1 MSRLRNRQDSEHE
14 QAIIRVIIV
23 ALLFALFLTL
33 ALHSPDSQSGYAK
46 GALAAG
52 LYVVIACGFVAAI
65 ILHPA
70 VSPVRR
76 LLAMV
81 GDFATMSLLMHFGDE
96 AAAPIYPIYLWIAF
110 GFGFRYGLTYLTCA
124 VCCAFIGF
132 CFVIL
137 TTPFWK
143 AEWPLGIGL
152 LFALIVLPGYTA
164 SLIRKLTE
172 AKAMAEGANIAKSRF
187 LASMSHELRTPLNA
201 VIGMSDLLVDT
212 PLGRDQR
219 EMVQTIKAS
228 GGALLSLI
236 DDILDLSRIEAG
248 RTPIF
253 VDAFDLHREIAD
265 LVSILRLQAS
275 HKSLELLAQVSPEVP
290 YLLRGD
296 IRHIRQVLI
305 NLAANAIKFTEHG
318 HVIIGVSSVSPARP
332 QAAAV
337 RNLRLRFSVRDT
349 GIGIPADQHARIFER
364 FTQADEAV
372 NRRFGGTGLGLAISK
387 SLIQLMSGRIGVDS
401 VPGSGSTFWIEVPVE
416 TDEGTE
422 DAVGLLGSCVWVF
435 SDDSRLIDGIRT
447 SLDPRTGFRS
457 SPGPASGAVDVP
469 AATQGMHPGA
479 FVIVDGCAD
488 IDAAV
493 RLTRAVAAEHPS
505 IAGILIAAGDEDPI
519 LALQAPFVTAIRAP
533 IEGDRMKRALR
544 AAAVLCDAR
553 FRGIVGGEAEETP
566 VHRRTGL
573 RILVA
578 EDNPVNRKVTERILK
593 HAGHVPTIVGSGEE
607 ALDALEEESF
617 DLLLV
622 DINMPGI
629 SGLEVIKLTRVAQL
643 GETPTP
649 IVALSADATLETRLE
664 CEEAGVDTYLTK
676 PIEARKLLQVIDTLV
691 NDRPATDADTQE
703 SADRTVTDISSHPR
717 YRGDVVPSI
726 DWTVI
731 EQLSDYADGDDFV
744 LDMLQE
750 FIANTK
756 LLLEEIRGAVDSVD
770 APRFRAAAH
779 ALQGTAGN
787 VGAAAI
793 ARACQELHG
802 ISTERLQ
809 SLGEEHL
816 ARLEH
821 EFERFLG
828 EFSAHQAELRRSR
841 TGLP

>member
-14 QAIIRVIIV
+14 QAIIRVVIV
-23 ALLFALFLTL
+23 SLLFALFLTL
-33 ALHSPDSQSGYAK
+33 ALHSPDPQSGYAK

-65 ILHPA
+65 VIHPA

-110 GFGFRYGLTYLTCA
+110 GFGFRYGLTYLACA
-124 VCCAFIGF
+124 VCCAFVGF

-137 TTPFWK
+137 TTPFWQ

-275 HKSLELLAQVSPEVP
+275 RKGLELLAQVSADIP
-290 YLLRGD
+290 YPLRGD

-318 HVIIGVSSVSPARP
+318 HVIIRVSLVPPARP
-332 QAAAV
+332 QAAAG
-337 RNLRLRFSVRDT
+337 RTLQLRFSVRDT
-349 GIGIPADQHARIFER
+349 GIGIPADQHSRIFER

-401 VPGSGSTFWIEVPVE
+401 APGSGSTFWIEVPVE
-416 TDEGTE
+416 RDEGAE
-422 DAVGLLGSCVWVF
+422 DAGGVFGASVRVF
-435 SDDSRLIDGIRT
+435 SDDLRLIDGIRAA
-447 SLDPRTGFRS
+447 LDSRSGFRS
-457 SPGPASGAVDVP
+457 SPGPASAAVDVP
-469 AATQGMHPGA
+469 AITRELHPGA
-479 FVIVDGCAD
+479 FVIVDGRAG
-488 IDAAV
+488 IEVAV
-493 RLTRAVAAEHPS
+493 RLTRSLAAEHPS
-505 IAGILIAAGDEDPI
+505 IAGVLVADGDVDPI
-519 LALQAPFVTAIRAP
+519 LALPAPFVSAIRVPVEA
-533 IEGDRMKRALR
+533 EAVSRALR
-544 AAAVLCDAR
+544 VAAVLGDAR
-553 FRGIVGGEAEETP
+553 FRETVGGDAEQSP
-566 VHRRTGL
+566 ARRRTGL
-573 RILVA
+573 RVLVA
-578 EDNPVNRKVTERILK
+578 EDNPVNCKVTERILR
-593 HAGHVPTIVGSGEE
+593 HAGHVPTIVGSGED
-607 ALDALEEESF
+607 ALDALEQEFF

-629 SGLEVIKLTRVAQL
+629 SGLEVIKLTRVALL
-643 GETPTP
+643 GEAAMP

-691 NDRPATDADTQE
+691 NERPSTEADAQE
-703 SADRTVTDISSHPR
+703 PADRTVTEISSHPR
-717 YRGDVVPSI
+717 YRGDVLPSI

-731 EQLSDYADGDDFV
+731 EQLNDYADGDDFV
-744 LDMLQE
+744 LDMLHE

-756 LLLEEIRGAVDSVD
+756 LLLAEIGGAVDSVD

-793 ARACQELHG
+793 ARACQEMHG
-802 ISTERLQ
+802 ISTERLR

-821 EFERFLG
+821 EFERFQG